1 LNTLKTALIAVISSL
16 FLGAIVFALIY
27 FDRFD
32 KGKNN
37 MERTFAMIKPD
48 AVAAHNSGKIIDIIE
63 GCGFAILA
71 MEKTKLSKEQA
82 QTFYAVHSE
91 RPFFEELVDFVTSG
105 PVIIMCLEKDN
116 AIKAWR
122 DLMGATDPANADQG
136 TLRKLFGTDV
146 GHNATHGSDAPETAK
161 QELTLF
167 FPDLA

>member
-1 LNTLKTALIAVISSL
+1 MNTVRTALIAVISCI
-16 FLGAIVFALIY
+16 FLGAIVFALVY

-37 MERTFAMIKPD
+37 MERTFAIIKPD
-48 AVAAHNSGKIIDIIE
+48 SVAAHNSGKIIDMIE
-63 GCGFAILA
+63 GHGFTILA

-91 RPFFEELVDFVTSG
+91 RPFFGELVDFVTSG

-136 TLRKLFGTDV
+136 SLRKLFGTDV
-146 GHNATHGSDAPETAK
+146 GHNAVHGSDAPETAK

>member
-1 LNTLKTALIAVISSL
+1 MSVAL
-16 FLGAIVFALIY
+16 LGTITFGLIY

-32 KGKNN
+32 KGKST

-63 GCGFAILA
+63 QHNFNIVG
-71 MEKTKLSKEQA
+71 MEKTKLSKNQA
-82 QTFYAVHSE
+82 QTFYAVHKD
-91 RPFFEELVDFVTSG
+91 RPFYNELVDFVTSG

-116 AIKAWR
+116 AVKAWR
-122 DLMGATDPANADQG
+122 DLMGATNPANAEQG
-136 TLRKLFGTDV
+136 TMRKLFATDV
-146 GHNATHGSDAPETAK
+146 CHNAVHGSDAQETAH